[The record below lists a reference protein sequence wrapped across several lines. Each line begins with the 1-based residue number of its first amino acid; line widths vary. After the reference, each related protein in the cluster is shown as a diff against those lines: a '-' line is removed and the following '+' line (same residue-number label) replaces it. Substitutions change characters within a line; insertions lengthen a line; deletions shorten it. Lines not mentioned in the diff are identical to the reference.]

1 MLIGFCPADN
11 ESATEE
17 FLVVQFLHGASCFLD
32 ALHLHKSKTFR
43 ALVVPVT
50 YDLRILHVSDA
61 VEQFK
66 EIAISCVEG
75 QVPDVKTGR
84 SHFYS
89 FRLPRRARWLCPI
102 ARLYYRFL
110 FISTVAEKFGNP
122 LPECLFLRLRRFLWP
137 SNPLVISSAP
147 APTARAAWA
156 SSG

>member
-1 MLIGFCPADN
+1 MLIRFCPADN

-17 FLVVQFLHGASCFLD
+17 FLVVQFLHGAFCFLD

-50 YDLRILHVSDA
+50 YDLRILHMSDA

-66 EIAISCVEG
+66 EIALSCVEG

-84 SHFYS
+84 SHVYS
-89 FRLPRRARWLCPI
+89 FRLPRRALWLRPI

-110 FISTVAEKFGNP
+110 FVSAVSEKFGNP
-122 LPECLFLRLRRFLWP
+122 LPECLFLRFRCSLPVPKAF
-137 SNPLVISSAP
+137 VVSSAS
-147 APTARAAWA
+147 APTARAV
-156 SSG
+156 

>member
-17 FLVVQFLHGASCFLD
+17 FLVVQFLHSAFCFFD

-43 ALVVPVT
+43 ALVVSIT

-66 EIAISCVEG
+66 EIALSCVEG

-84 SHFYS
+84 SHVYS
-89 FRLPRRARWLCPI
+89 FRLPRRARWLRPI

-110 FISTVAEKFGNP
+110 FVCAVSEKFGNP
-122 LPECLFLRLRRFLWP
+122 LPECLFLRFRCSLPVPKAF
-137 SNPLVISSAP
+137 VVSSAS
-147 APTARAAWA
+147 APTARAV
-156 SSG
+156 

>member
-17 FLVVQFLHGASCFLD
+17 FLVVQFLHGAFCFLD

-66 EIAISCVEG
+66 EIALGCVEG

-84 SHFYS
+84 RHFYS
-89 FRLPRRARWLCPI
+89 FRLPRRARWLRPI
-102 ARLYYRFL
+102 ARLSCRFL
-110 FISTVAEKFGNP
+110 FVSTVAEKFGNP
-122 LPECLFLRLRRFLWP
+122 LPECLFLRFRCSLPVSKAFVVP
-137 SNPLVISSAP
+137 SAS
-147 APTARAAWA
+147 APTARAVWA

>member
-17 FLVVQFLHGASCFLD
+17 FLVVQFLHGAFCFLD

-66 EIAISCVEG
+66 EIALSCVEG

-84 SHFYS
+84 SHVYS
-89 FRLPRRARWLCPI
+89 FRLPRRALWLRPI

-110 FISTVAEKFGNP
+110 FVCAVSEKFGNP
-122 LPECLFLRLRRFLWP
+122 LPECLFLRLCRSLPASKAF
-137 SNPLVISSAP
+137 VISSA
-147 APTARAAWA
+147 ASASTARAA
-156 SSG
+156 

>member
-1 MLIGFCPADN
+1 MLAGFGAAHYQP
-11 ESATEE
+11 ATEE
-17 FLVVQFLHGASCFLD
+17 FLVVQFFHGAFCFLD

-66 EIAISCVEG
+66 EIALSCVEG

-89 FRLPRRARWLCPI
+89 FRLPRRARWLRSI
-102 ARLYYRFL
+102 ARLYHRFL

-122 LPECLFLRLRRFLWP
+122 LPECLFLRFRCFLPVPKAFVVP
-137 SNPLVISSAP
+137 SAS
-147 APTARAAWA
+147 APTARAV
-156 SSG
+156 

>member
-17 FLVVQFLHGASCFLD
+17 FLVVQFLHSAFCFFD

-43 ALVVPVT
+43 ALVVSIT

-66 EIAISCVEG
+66 EIALSCVEG

-89 FRLPRRARWLCPI
+89 FRLPRRAGRLRPI
-102 ARLYYRFL
+102 TRLPCRFL
-110 FISTVAEKFGNP
+110 FVPAVSEEFGNP
-122 LPECLFLRLRRFLWP
+122 LPECLFLRLRCSLPLPKAFVVP
-137 SNPLVISSAP
+137 SASAP
-147 APTARAAWA
+147 TTRAVWA

>member
-17 FLVVQFLHGASCFLD
+17 FLVVQFLHSAFCFFD

-43 ALVVPVT
+43 ALVVSIT

-66 EIAISCVEG
+66 EIALSCVEG

-84 SHFYS
+84 SHVYS
-89 FRLPRRARWLCPI
+89 FRLPRRARWLRPI

-110 FISTVAEKFGNP
+110 FVSAVSKKFGNP
-122 LPECLFLRLRRFLWP
+122 LPECFFLRFRCSLPVPKAF
-137 SNPLVISSAP
+137 VVSSAS
-147 APTARAAWA
+147 APTARAV
-156 SSG
+156 

>member
-17 FLVVQFLHGASCFLD
+17 FLVVQFLHGAFCFLD

-66 EIAISCVEG
+66 EIALSCVEG

-84 SHFYS
+84 SHVYS
-89 FRLPRRARWLCPI
+89 FRLPRRARWLRPI
-102 ARLYYRFL
+102 TRLYYRFL
-110 FISTVAEKFGNP
+110 FVCAVSEKFGNP
-122 LPECLFLRLRRFLWP
+122 LPECLFLRFRCSLPVPKAFVVP
-137 SNPLVISSAP
+137 SAS
-147 APTARAAWA
+147 APTARAVWA